1 MYLDCRIKKSFPEL
15 ELNASISAKKG
26 ELVCLLG
33 KVGAGKTTILQ
44 IISGLL
50 ESEGS
55 QVWVD
60 GKNVSQ
66 VPAEKRNFGFAF
78 QEKLL
83 FPHMNVLENAE
94 FGVRMHGMKKEKAI
108 EALEAVG
115 IERLANREIGTLSG
129 GEAQRAA
136 IARAIAYQ
144 PRLLLLDE
152 PFKEIDGVAKEK
164 IKIELKRL
172 QKDLKITTIL
182 VTHDVE
188 EAFYLSDKVYLL
200 SNGKVLQEGTIKELM
215 RKPANEAVKGYF
227 SPYMLI
233 KHAGK
238 DLIARKTSIR

>member
-1 MYLDCRIKKSFPEL
+1 MDA
-15 ELNASISAKKG
+15 NISANKG
-26 ELVCLLG
+26 EFICLLG
-33 KVGAGKTTILQ
+33 KVGAGKTTMLQ

-50 ESEGS
+50 ESSES

-60 GKNVSQ
+60 GKNVSKL
-66 VPAEKRNFGFAF
+66 PADKRNFGYAF

-83 FPHMNVLENAE
+83 FPHMNVLSNVE
-94 FGVRMHGMKKEKAI
+94 FGVRMHGMNKVKAMG
-108 EALEAVG
+108 ALLAVG
-115 IERLANREIGTLSG
+115 MERFANRDVGALSG
-129 GEAQRAA
+129 GEAQRVA

-200 SNGKVLQEGTIKELM
+200 SNGLVLQEGKIEELM
-215 RKPANEAVKGYF
+215 RKPANESVKRYF